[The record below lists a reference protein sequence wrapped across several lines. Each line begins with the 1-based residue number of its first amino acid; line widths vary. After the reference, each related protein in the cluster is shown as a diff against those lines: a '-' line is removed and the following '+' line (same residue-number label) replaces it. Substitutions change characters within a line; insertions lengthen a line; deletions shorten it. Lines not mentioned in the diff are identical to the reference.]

1 MMACVR
7 RHPSVCAAKS
17 AGMDRSLCLARV
29 SLGVA
34 YLTWSALAARR
45 RSGPAAAR
53 AVAGI
58 LGARQLVQGLLTA
71 GRPARAV
78 LALGAEADV
87 AHSASMIMLGALS
100 RRWRAA
106 AFADAL
112 LAGSFAAAGAASA
125 RGLPRQEPTGSA
137 PETPGGLR
145 DRCAEALARYLAPS
159 WLAGARLSS
168 RLSRPIP
175 HKLRG
180 TTSCQNAKLQ

>member
-1 MMACVR
+1 MTASVRRQLSACV
-7 RHPSVCAAKS
+7 PKN

-29 SLGVA
+29 SLGTA
-34 YLTWSALAARR
+34 YLTGSVLAARHR
-45 RSGPAAAR
+45 RWPAAVR

-78 LALGAEADV
+78 LALGAEADA
-87 AHSASMIMLGALS
+87 AHSVSMIMLGALS

-112 LAGSFAAAGAASA
+112 LAGSFAAAGVASA
-125 RGLPRQEPTGSA
+125 RGLPRQEPAGSA
-137 PETPGGLR
+137 TGTPGGLR

-159 WLAGARLSS
+159 WLAGS
-168 RLSRPIP
+168 RLPRPSIP
-175 HKLRG
+175 
-180 TTSCQNAKLQ
+180 TDTPTN